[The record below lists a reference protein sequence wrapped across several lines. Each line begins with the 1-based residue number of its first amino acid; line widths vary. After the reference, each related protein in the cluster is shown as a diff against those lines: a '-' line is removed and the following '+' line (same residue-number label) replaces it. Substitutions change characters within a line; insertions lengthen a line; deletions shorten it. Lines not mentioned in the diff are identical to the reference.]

1 MSALQRTIQ
10 YLQHAGVE
18 TVSLVA
24 EDSVCHVAKSMGQPA
39 KMIPVRH
46 STEVWAAVQH
56 VFGEYVKNGI
66 ETVLLVR
73 LGAYIEFDLADLIHF
88 HRDQG
93 QPITRISDREG
104 PLDFWVLDAAACTK
118 GGIDFGEVTAAE
130 NIGGVAYSRPN
141 YVNRLSDAFCL
152 RRFVVDAFLS
162 RCSARPPG
170 AETKPGVWI
179 DHSAQVDRRARIV
192 APAYIGPRAK
202 IRASALITRFSNVE
216 RGCEVDC
223 GTAVDDSSILANT
236 YLGTWLDVSHAV
248 ICGSKLAH
256 LHHNLTIEIRDP
268 RLIGKAA
275 SDLRHRAVTGIR
287 SP

>member
-1 MSALQRTIQ
+1 
-10 YLQHAGVE
+10 
-18 TVSLVA
+18 VA
-24 EDSVCHVAKSMGQPA
+24 EDCECHVATSLGQAA

-66 ETVLLVR
+66 ETILLAR

-88 HRDQG
+88 HQDKSE
-93 QPITRISDREG
+93 PVTRISDREG
-104 PLDFWVLDAAACTK
+104 PLDLWVLDAATCAKVGT
-118 GGIDFGEVTAAE
+118 DFSTLPATE
-130 NIGGVAYSRPN
+130 GVGHVAHYSRPS

-152 RRFVVDAFLS
+152 RRFVVDSFLS
-162 RCSARPPG
+162 RCSARPAIG
-170 AETKPGVWI
+170 ETKPGVWI
-179 DHSAQVDRRARIV
+179 DQSAHVDRRARIV
-192 APAYIGPRAK
+192 APAYVGPQAK
-202 IRASALITRFSNVE
+202 ILASALITRFSNVE

-256 LHHNLTIEIRDP
+256 LRHNVTIEIKDP
-268 RLIGKAA
+268 RLIGRTA
-275 SDLRHRAVTGIR
+275 SDLRRRPLSGIR